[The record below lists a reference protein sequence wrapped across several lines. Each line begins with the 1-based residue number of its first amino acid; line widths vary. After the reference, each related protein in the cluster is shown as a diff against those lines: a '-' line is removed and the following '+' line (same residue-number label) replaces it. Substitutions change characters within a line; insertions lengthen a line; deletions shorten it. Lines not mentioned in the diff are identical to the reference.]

1 MRTLLTLAALL
12 ASSSLGWAQD
22 AARPPELGKLRY
34 SRDLDATLA
43 RARGPNKDGKPIFVV
58 FQEIPG

>member
-1 MRTLLTLAALL
+1 MKAFATPLALVLLPLVA
-12 ASSSLGWAQD
+12 WAQKP
-22 AARPPELGKLRY
+22 ASPPELGTLRY

-43 RARGPNKDGKPIFVV
+43 DRKGAKKDGKPIFVV

>member
-1 MRTLLTLAALL
+1 MIATTSLIAFALSFL
-12 ASSSLGWAQD
+12 SVRAQERE
-22 AARPPELGKLRY
+22 APPELGTLRY

-43 RARGPNKDGKPIFVV
+43 KQTKANKDGKPIFVV